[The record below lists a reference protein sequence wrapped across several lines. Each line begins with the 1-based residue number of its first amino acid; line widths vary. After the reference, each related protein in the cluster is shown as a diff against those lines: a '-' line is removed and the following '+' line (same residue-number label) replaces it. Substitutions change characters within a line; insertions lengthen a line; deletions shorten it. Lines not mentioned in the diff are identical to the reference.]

1 MTHAGPADALA
12 RVRSALA
19 RSDDPRTD
27 GQLLEAY
34 RDRREPDAFTA
45 LVYRH
50 GPRVLAVCQRITR
63 HDHDADD
70 ACQAVF
76 LVLARRAADV
86 RTVSDTAY
94 ATIYPQVSPNGKT
107 LLFMGMKLP
116 EGIPEKPI
124 DENKRLYLQPIGGKV
139 SELPDVPLNAEI
151 QGFSWF
157 PDGKKIAYTWRR
169 CTPKRR
175 RPARSTTAK
184 PNRTCAFATPTA
196 RTTKPS

>member
-1 MTHAGPADALA
+1 MSHAGPADALA

-19 RSDDPRTD
+19 RSTRAPTANCSKRTAT
-27 GQLLEAY
+27 GANRTPLPHWSTATG
-34 RDRREPDAFTA
+34 RAFWRFASASPDTTA
-45 LVYRH
+45 
-50 GPRVLAVCQRITR
+50 TR
-63 HDHDADD
+63 MTPAKPSSS
-70 ACQAVF
+70 CWP
-76 LVLARRAADV
+76 RAADV
-86 RTVSDTAY
+86 RTVSDPAY
-94 ATIYPQVSPNGKT
+94 ATVYPQVSPNGKT